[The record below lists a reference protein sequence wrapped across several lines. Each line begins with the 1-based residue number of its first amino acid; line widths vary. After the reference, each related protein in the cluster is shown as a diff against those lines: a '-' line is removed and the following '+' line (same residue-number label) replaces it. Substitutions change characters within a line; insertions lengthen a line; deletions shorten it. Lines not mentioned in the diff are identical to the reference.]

1 MTNFSSFLQR
11 NIKKYPHSTTSDY
24 LKLIYQSEF
33 GPGHLIKSKSSSL
46 NYLIEEI
53 ESIKVI
59 NDNNVL
65 YEYISNDFIRVNL
78 DIYKKYN
85 LDLCKLN
92 TLFQET
98 SMLIHKNNLSKK
110 LDILESCIGPSEDIT
125 AFRSTPVQ
133 MHHSE
138 IYKKYYDPHYRLISS
153 NLIDSN
159 FKSLLL
165 DDYLSNLS
173 KKLPNNKIYFI
184 ALEGRCCSGKT
195 TITKNIKNASVIH
208 ADDFFSNT
216 SEPLDFNR
224 LKNVLLNLEPNKINT
239 YEIFNCMSKN
249 INDAYSFKK
258 TDILKKIVIVEG
270 VYSYHE
276 AIRDIYDEV
285 IYINSS
291 DNQLQRLLNRCN
303 GNSDLYNKFINI
315 WIPREELYFNSFD
328 FIKNASIII

>member
-1 MTNFSSFLQR
+1 MTSSGFNLNLLSKNLKYFGFGLQKYEFS
-11 NIKKYPHSTTSDY
+11 YVV
-24 LKLIYQSEF
+24 
-33 GPGHLIKSKSSSL
+33 IKSKSSSL

-110 LDILESCIGPSEDIT
+110 LDVLESCIGPSEDIT

-165 DDYLSNLS
+165 DDYLS
-173 KKLPNNKIYFI
+173 KK
-184 ALEGRCCSGKT
+184 AT
-195 TITKNIKNASVIH
+195 
-208 ADDFFSNT
+208 
-216 SEPLDFNR
+216 
-224 LKNVLLNLEPNKINT
+224 
-239 YEIFNCMSKN
+239 
-249 INDAYSFKK
+249 
-258 TDILKKIVIVEG
+258 ILKRI
-270 VYSYHE
+270 
-276 AIRDIYDEV
+276 
-285 IYINSS
+285 
-291 DNQLQRLLNRCN
+291 
-303 GNSDLYNKFINI
+303 SDLNKM
-315 WIPREELYFNSFD
+315 
-328 FIKNASIII
+328 KK

>member
-11 NIKKYPHSTTSDY
+11 NIKKYPHSNTNDF

-33 GPGHLIKSKSSSL
+33 GPGHLIKSKSSL
-46 NYLIEEI
+46 NYLIEEL
-53 ESIKVI
+53 ENIKMI
-59 NDNNVL
+59 NETNLL

-85 LDLCKLN
+85 LDVYKLN
-92 TLFQET
+92 TLFYET
-98 SMLIHKNNLSKK
+98 SMLIHKTNLSKK
-110 LDILESCIGPSEDIT
+110 LDILELYIGHNEDINN
-125 AFRSTPVQ
+125 FRNNPVQ

-195 TITKNIKNASVIH
+195 TITKNINNASVIH
-208 ADDFFSNT
+208 ADDFFSNNN
-216 SEPLDFNR
+216 EPLDFNR

-239 YEIFNCMSKN
+239 YEIYNCMN
-249 INDAYSFKK
+249 NTYSVKK
-258 TDILKKIVIVEG
+258 TDVLKKIVIIEG

-276 AIRDIYDEV
+276 SIRDIYNEV
-285 IYINSS
+285 IYINSP
-291 DNQLQRLLNRCN
+291 DNQLERLLHRCN
-303 GNSDLYNKFINI
+303 GNTNLYNKFINI